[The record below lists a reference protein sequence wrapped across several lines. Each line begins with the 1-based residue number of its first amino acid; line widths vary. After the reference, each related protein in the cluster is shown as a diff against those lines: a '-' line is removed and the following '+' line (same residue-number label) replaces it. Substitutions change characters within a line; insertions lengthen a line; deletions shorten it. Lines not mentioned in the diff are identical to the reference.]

1 MNEMNEAA
9 SINYL
14 KGEWAKNES
23 LWNVNELEWIGLASK
38 KRLNET
44 GFDLSEAGLND
55 TSPAN
60 WMIIESR

>member
-1 MNEMNEAA
+1 MNNED
-9 SINYL
+9 
-14 KGEWAKNES
+14 
-23 LWNVNELEWIGLASK
+23 WNWDGLASK

-60 WMIIESR
+60 WMIIERN